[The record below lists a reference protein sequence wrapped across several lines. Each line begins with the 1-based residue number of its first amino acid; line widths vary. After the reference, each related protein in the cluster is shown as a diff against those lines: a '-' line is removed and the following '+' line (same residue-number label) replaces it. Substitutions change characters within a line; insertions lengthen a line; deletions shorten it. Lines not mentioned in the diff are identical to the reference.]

1 MLGPLDLTAKAIE
14 LETFGASY
22 DPAGVA
28 RTLRAAAA
36 TVAFVNG
43 VNDGLQETCR
53 ALIGEIEALKLQ
65 LAQESAER
73 VAAQRRLI
81 PHAIAAKKKQSH
93 PTTRSKR
100 TKKEQKK

>member
-1 MLGPLDLTAKAIE
+1 MLGPLDLTTKAIE
-14 LETFGASY
+14 LETFGATY

-53 ALIGEIEALKLQ
+53 ALITEIEALKLQ

-81 PHAIAAKKKQSH
+81 PHALAAKKQSH